1 MGLEGTFEAAGC
13 KQLGQAS
20 QQNFPVVVL
29 NVGAMSSVK
38 YASGIISCND
48 QSMKAVCEVSYEFL
62 YLASKVDVF
71 HKR

>member
-1 MGLEGTFEAAGC
+1 MKLLDANNSD
-13 KQLGQAS
+13 KQANRS
-20 QQNFPVVVL
+20 QNFPVVVL